1 MATTQGDGDDLYQV
15 AILVDQLKHDDVQQR
30 VNAFSNL
37 ERIASALGHERTR
50 DELIP
55 FIADSIEDE
64 DVVISVIADKLGPLA
79 AYLRGTD
86 YLHVLIR
93 PLELLVCG
101 EESQIRDKALQ
112 SAEEIVAR
120 MNEEQIVRHFMPLIQ
135 KLAAKDWFTAR
146 SGAASL
152 IALIFGRVTERARS
166 ELQGILGKLSSDDTA
181 AVRKAV
187 AKSLPSIVRVASP
200 SVRMDMLELLKV
212 LAKDEQDSIRIQI
225 IPASAVFA
233 SVLNLEQKANNIVTT
248 IVSLASDRAWRV
260 RWSLCHHLK
269 DIFGAMQDGGASSAN
284 ATHTNNIVNTLANV
298 FENLL
303 NDPEPE
309 VRAAGGMHISAVC
322 EFIPKAV
329 IISKIV
335 PTLQRLAA
343 DNTDFVR
350 AVIASEVSQLSP
362 NLGKEDTV
370 KLLLPLLLSLLRDEG
385 SDVRLNVISNLDG
398 INATIGVELLSQSLL
413 PAVISLGQ
421 DPKWRVRLAVIELT
435 PMIGK
440 QLGAEIFTNNLVSIC
455 IGWLTDTVYSIR
467 KAGALNIRKLN
478 DIFGEEWTARQI
490 IPKLEKMQ
498 GNTVHYHRMACLHA
512 AQVMLDRSEVSL
524 AGSGKTKVS
533 SSSSVAVTS
542 TSAANCSVYLC
553 RLLVPIVLHLGRD
566 QVANVRMTVA
576 KIFAFSLSVLPATDP
591 LRGEIINILKVLS
604 SDSDRDVRFYAT
616 QAIAQK

>member
-1 MATTQGDGDDLYQV
+1 MSTTSGDGDDLYQV

-50 DELIP
+50 DELVP
-55 FIADSIEDE
+55 FISDSIEDE
-64 DVVISVIADKLGPLA
+64 DAVISVIADKLGGLTA
-79 AYLRGTD
+79 FLGGAENV
-86 YLHVLIR
+86 HVLIR

-101 EESQIRDKALQ
+101 EESQIRDRALK
-112 SAEEIVAR
+112 SAEDIVSR

-135 KLAAKDWFTAR
+135 KLSAKDWYTAR

-152 IALIFGRVTERARS
+152 ISLIFGRVSDRARTD
-166 ELQGILGKLSSDDTA
+166 LQEILGKLSSDDTA

-200 SVRMDMLELLKV
+200 QVRMEMLELLKV

-233 SVLNLEQKANNIVTT
+233 SSLTLEQKANNIVTT

-269 DIFGAMQDGGASSAN
+269 DVFAAMQETGTPSANN
-284 ATHTNNIVNTLANV
+284 ATHSNSIVNTLANV

-309 VRAAGGMHISAVC
+309 VRAAGGMHVSAVC
-322 EFIPKAV
+322 KFIPKAV

-335 PTLQRLAA
+335 PTLQRLAV

-362 NLGKEDTV
+362 SLGKEDTV
-370 KLLLPLLLSLLRDEG
+370 KLLLPLLLSLLRDDG
-385 SDVRLNVISNLDG
+385 SDVRLNVISHLDG

-413 PAVISLGQ
+413 PAIISLAQ

-435 PMIGK
+435 PMIGQ
-440 QLGAEIFTNNLVSIC
+440 QLGADIFTNNLVSIC
-455 IGWLTDTVYSIR
+455 IGWLADNVYSIR

-478 DIFGEEWTARQI
+478 DIFGEEWTAKQM
-490 IPKLEKMQ
+490 IPKLEKLQ
-498 GNTVHYHRMACLHA
+498 GNTVHYQRMACLHA
-512 AQVMLDRSEVSL
+512 AQVIFDRTEVPVP
-524 AGSGKTKVS
+524 GSGKTKVS
-533 SSSSVAVTS
+533 ATAPSGASVA
-542 TSAANCSVYLC
+542 CSVYLC
-553 RLLVPIVLHLGRD
+553 RLLVPLVIHLSRD

-576 KIFAFSLSVLPATDP
+576 KILRFPLAVLPGTDP
-591 LRGEIINILKVLS
+591 VRGEIMNTLKVLS
-604 SDSDRDVRFYAT
+604 TDTDRDVRFYAT
-616 QAIAQK
+616 QTASLK